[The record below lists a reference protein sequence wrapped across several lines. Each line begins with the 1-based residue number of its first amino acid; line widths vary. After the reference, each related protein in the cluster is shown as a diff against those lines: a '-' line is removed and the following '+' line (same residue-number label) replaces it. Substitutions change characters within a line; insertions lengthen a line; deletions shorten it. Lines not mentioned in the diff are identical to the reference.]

1 MASRKCFLFMF
12 ALQNEVWCIFD
23 HQGWLI
29 NVTVTCEK
37 WYKEEYVGA
46 EKLHGGKMFDE
57 FNGDF
62 V

>member
-1 MASRKCFLFMF
+1 MFLGYF
-12 ALQNEVWCIFD
+12 ALRNETWCVFD
-23 HQGWLI
+23 HYGWLV

-46 EKLHGGKMFDE
+46 GKLHGGKMFDE
-57 FNGDF
+57 FDGDF

>member
-1 MASRKCFLFMF
+1 MF
-12 ALQNEVWCIFD
+12 AIQKKVQDIFD
-23 HQGWLI
+23 HWGWLI

>member
-1 MASRKCFLFMF
+1 MSGLH
-12 ALQNEVWCIFD
+12 NEVWRIF
-23 HQGWLI
+23 HRHEWLI
-29 NVTVTCEK
+29 NVTVTCER